1 MFSFTRLA
9 PNSTP
14 CSTFSCKCCTFWYY
28 YKRWCT
34 CYHKS
39 SVLFIWCRIFKRH
52 VGTASIVSAC
62 NVYCF
67 MGSMLAYKE
76 DYSKRLAY
84 STVSQVSYVLF
95 GLMLFSPLGFC
106 GAMLQILF
114 HAVAKN
120 ILFLPQ
126 GQLYIKQV
134 KHM

>member
-1 MFSFTRLA
+1 MFPLHGWLPTAHPVA
-9 PNSTP
+9 PSPASAVLSGIIT
-14 CSTFSCKCCTFWYY
+14 
-28 YKRWCT
+28 KRWCT

-95 GLMLFSPLGFC
+95 GLMLFS
-106 GAMLQILF
+106 
-114 HAVAKN
+114 H
-120 ILFLPQ
+120 
-126 GQLYIKQV
+126 
-134 KHM
+134 